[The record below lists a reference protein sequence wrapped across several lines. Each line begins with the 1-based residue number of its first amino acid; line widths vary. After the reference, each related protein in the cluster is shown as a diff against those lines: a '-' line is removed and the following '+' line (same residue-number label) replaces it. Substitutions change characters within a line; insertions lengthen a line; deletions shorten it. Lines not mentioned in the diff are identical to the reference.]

1 MAVRA
6 VVPAGTGSLGALS
19 IADRREER
27 VEARVE
33 RVARVDR
40 LKAGLKSLSQ
50 LFTTGTTALL
60 AHGACRISTMS
71 WAKIISSVPTS
82 AASRG
87 EDRYRANTQIP
98 SSGFDTP
105 SAVDPSLRTIFV
117 PGCSCRRSMTLMAR
131 WSARF
136 SSRDPRDRPG
146 NHASSPWPPLLEE
159 KRQILDLEH
168 VLVQDDLSSP
178 DLPLP
183 IDPVQDVLSL
193 PDENVR
199 LRLDP
204 VSVDQEARLGR
215 HLRRRRS

>member
-6 VVPAGTGSLGALS
+6 VVPAGTGSLGELS

-33 RVARVDR
+33 CVARVDR
-40 LKAGLKSLSQ
+40 LKAGLNSLSP

-98 SSGFDTP
+98 SSGFDTT

-117 PGCSCRRSMTLMAR
+117 PGCSCRRLMTLMAR
-131 WSARF
+131 WS
-136 SSRDPRDRPG
+136 RPG
-146 NHASSPWPPLLEE
+146 NDASSPRPPLLEE

-168 VLVQDDLSSP
+168 VLVQDDLSPP

-215 HLRRRRS
+215 HLRRRRD